1 VKLVLQRRKRDAY
14 DHDIEHHHDL
24 SGARHSQ
31 DKPLPLPGRR
41 TQSHDSTLPHQTG
54 KRAIL
59 VWRASAVTRT
69 ANGLAGANPVKA
81 PLV

>member
-1 VKLVLQRRKRDAY
+1 MLQRRKRDAY

-31 DKPLPLPGRR
+31 DKPPLPGRC

-59 VWRASAVTRT
+59 VAGTSRDEMGSEPADNAS
-69 ANGLAGANPVKA
+69 P
-81 PLV
+81 